1 MENNAIAGF
10 AGLLLSLLFGYVP
23 GLRDWYEALD
33 GIRKAQVMGIL
44 LILAAVLMFLL
55 ACYTPYQWATCSGEG
70 AWQLVE
76 LLFYALVANQ
86 ATYVLAVRPTRTAME
101 RGAV

>member
-1 MENNAIAGF
+1 MTESNVIVMVAGAI
-10 AGLLLSLLFGYVP
+10 LSLAFGYLP
-23 GLRDWYEALD
+23 GLRPWFEALD

-44 LILAAVLMFLL
+44 LILAAVLVFLL

-76 LLFYALVANQ
+76 LLFAALVANQ
-86 ATYVLAVRPTRTAME
+86 ATYVLVVRPTRSYAE
-101 RGAV
+101 QL